1 MIDYG
6 IGAQILLDLGIK
18 NMVLLSNSPT
28 PKIVGLEGYG
38 LNLVARRTI
47 RRMKNPIHILVVEGR
62 FYHHISD
69 QLIAGAEMAL
79 REQGATWETVMVP
92 GALEIPQVLSAA
104 YRAGL
109 YNDTAPTPFHGF
121 VALGCVIRGE
131 TSHYDIVAGESAR
144 ALMDLSIAHGIPLG
158 NGILTVETEEQALAR
173 AAVSGKNKGRD
184 AVEACLEVL
193 RHKRDFAKR
202 AQ

>member
-1 MIDYG
+1 
-6 IGAQILLDLGIK
+6 
-18 NMVLLSNSPT
+18 
-28 PKIVGLEGYG
+28 
-38 LNLVARRTI
+38 
-47 RRMKNPIHILVVEGR
+47 MKNPIHILAVEGR

-79 REQGATWETVMVP
+79 REQGATWEVVMVP
-92 GALEIPQVLSAA
+92 GALEIPQVLAA
-104 YRAGL
+104 AIDAGL
-109 YNDTAPTPFHGF
+109 FSDMAPAPFHGF

-144 ALMDLSIAHGIPLG
+144 ALMTLATTHSVPLG
-158 NGILTVETEEQALAR
+158 NGILTVENEEQAIAR
-173 AAVSGKNKGRD
+173 ASVKGKNKGRD

-202 AQ
+202 AH